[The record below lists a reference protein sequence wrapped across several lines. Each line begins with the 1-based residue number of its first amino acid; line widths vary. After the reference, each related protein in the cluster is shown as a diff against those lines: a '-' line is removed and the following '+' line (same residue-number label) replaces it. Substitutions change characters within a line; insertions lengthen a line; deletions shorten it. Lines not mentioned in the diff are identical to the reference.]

1 MTATVV
7 QGQIVAAVTGSP
19 VPRIIQAPLVVA
31 VSFAPPNSPPQVDQG
46 SIIAAV
52 RLFPVVRALEIFP
65 AVDLPC
71 IASCGSVPSFWRT
84 T

>member
-1 MTATVV
+1 MTTRVV
-7 QGQIVAAVTGSP
+7 SGGV
-19 VPRIIQAPLVVA
+19 LVA
-31 VSFAPPNSPPQVDQG
+31 VSFTPPTVNSLVVQG
-46 SIIAAV
+46 GVQILA
-52 RLFPVVRALEIFP
+52 RPYPVTRALEISP